1 MKHIKQVVLASTN
14 PGKIREF
21 ERLLGPEPGFELIV
35 IPTFKAPQE
44 DRPTYAGNAELKA
57 AAAAKQFG
65 LLALGEDSGIE
76 VMELN
81 GMPGPL
87 TARFAGLSQK
97 LRDQLIQNPSPA
109 LIREAAVCGMMG
121 SSPSDEE
128 ANKLLLQLLRDRLQP
143 EDVGPGVFLSEAR
156 YVAHIALSDPD
167 GRIFF
172 RAEHTAHGFI
182 ANEERGTEG
191 FGQDPIMR
199 FFSHDAYTVAELTP
213 ADKDRVSH
221 RGKAVREVLGYLQQ
235 NW

>member
-1 MKHIKQVVLASTN
+1 MKHIKQVVLASAN

-21 ERLLGPEPGFELIV
+21 ERLLGPDPGFELIV
-35 IPTFKAPQE
+35 IPAFKAPQE

-65 LLALGEDSGIE
+65 MLALGEDSGIE

-81 GMPGPL
+81 SMPGPL
-87 TARFAGLSQK
+87 TARFAGLPQK
-97 LRDQLIQNPSPA
+97 LRDQLIQNPSLA
-109 LIREAAVCGMMG
+109 LIREAASCEGTG
-121 SSPSDEE
+121 SSTSDEV
-128 ANKLLLQLLRDRLQP
+128 NKLLLQLLRDRLRP

-182 ANEERGTEG
+182 TNEERGTEG

-199 FFSHDAYTVAELTP
+199 LFSHDAYTVAELTP
-213 ADKDRVSH
+213 EDKDRVSH
-221 RGKAVREVLGYLQQ
+221 RGKAVREVLSYLQR